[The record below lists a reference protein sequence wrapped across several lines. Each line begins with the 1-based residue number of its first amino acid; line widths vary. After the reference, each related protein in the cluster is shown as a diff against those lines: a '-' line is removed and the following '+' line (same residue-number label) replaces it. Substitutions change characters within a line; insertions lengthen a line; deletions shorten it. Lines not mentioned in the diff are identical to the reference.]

1 MFSMFLQYYL
11 FKKEIVEKLIFSM
24 SLQYYLFE
32 KK

>member
-24 SLQYYLFE
+24 YLQYYLFE